1 MDEDITS
8 PHESSDSSRFIVD
21 PINGSEKSI
30 NLGLYSKAFSYTK
43 HYNTLK
49 MKYKFVLIGW
59 VLATFLAFS
68 YVLSGKEIGAPIDKM
83 ISLALVAIFS
93 SRGVLLI
100 LLLDAEIYHR
110 LLNSS
115 FSANLEMEMKG
126 ISKSKIHKNM
136 MKALLPE
143 AIPEFREEYEKSITP
158 SSLKLKERFC
168 WVFTGEKGNGLD
180 PVFYDGLFY
189 CGICFFLWT
198 VAGVSISTY
207 FYYHDYKIIA
217 ISCGILT
224 PFISLVTC
232 VHLIRK
238 TLRSGIKKFKRG
250 KNEQK
255 SN

>member
-1 MDEDITS
+1 MDDEIAS
-8 PHESSDSSRFIVD
+8 HESFESAKFIVD
-21 PINGSEKSI
+21 PINGSKNSI
-30 NLGLYSKAFSYTK
+30 DLGLYSKSFSYTK
-43 HYNTLK
+43 HYNNLK

-83 ISLALVAIFS
+83 ISLALVAVFS
-93 SRGVLLI
+93 SRGVLLM

-126 ISKSKIHKNM
+126 ISKSRIHKNM

-143 AIPEFREEYEKSITP
+143 AIPEFRQQYEKSITP
-158 SSLKLKERFC
+158 TSRKLKEIFC
-168 WVFTGEKGNGLD
+168 WIFTGETGKGLD

-189 CGICFFLWT
+189 CGICFCLWV
-198 VAGVSISTY
+198 VAGFSISTY
-207 FYYHDYKIIA
+207 FLYHGYKIIA
-217 ISCGILT
+217 VGSGVLT
-224 PFISLVTC
+224 PVVSLAIC
-232 VHLIRK
+232 IHLIRK
-238 TLRSGIKKFKRG
+238 TLRSGIKKFTIG